1 MNLMTLP
8 SIVLGLIISFL
19 IGALFHLWRDGG
31 PWRLVLYLV
40 LSVAGFAAGQLLG
53 IWRGWVVFPLGPLD
67 LGLGGAGSIVFLG
80 IGYWLSLV
88 ELRRESNS
96 NDEV

>member
-1 MNLMTLP
+1 MTIP
-8 SIVLGLIISFL
+8 SIALGLIFSLL

-31 PWRLVLYLV
+31 LGRLLFYLT
-40 LSVAGFAAGQLLG
+40 LSVAGFAAGQWFG
-53 IWRGWVVFPLGPLD
+53 VWRNWVLFPMGPLD
-67 LGLGGAGSIVFLG
+67 LGLAALGSFVFLG

-88 ELRRESNS
+88 KIHRPGNE

>member
-1 MNLMTLP
+1 MNLMTFP
-8 SIVLGLIISFL
+8 SIVLGLISSFL

-31 PWRLVLYLV
+31 PWRLVLYLI
-40 LSVAGFAAGQLLG
+40 LSTAGFTAGQLIG
-53 IWRGWVVFPLGPLD
+53 VWQGWVIFPLGPLD
-67 LGLGGAGSIVFLG
+67 LGFAVAGSFVFLV

-88 ELRRESNS
+88 ELRRESKP